1 MWVPLALR
9 LIENK
14 AESLGIALRDLRL
27 PVDVSELHGNSERPC
42 YYMGWLAILDT
53 TVPIKGVAYRRSSTQ
68 EEMQNQ
74 VVNCF
79 SSSMLWKLQGLPLD
93 SIPAA
98 ISEQNFLVPGTKS
111 YLVSCDARRN
121 LTDSQE
127 TSQWLAGKDVFTK
140 FIQAA
145 VGSHS

>member
-79 SSSMLWKLQGLPLD
+79 SSSMLTRPLMPLP
-93 SIPAA
+93 
-98 ISEQNFLVPGTKS
+98 FL
-111 YLVSCDARRN
+111 R
-121 LTDSQE
+121 
-127 TSQWLAGKDVFTK
+127 
-140 FIQAA
+140 I
-145 VGSHS
+145 